1 MSKVE
6 LYKSLGNYKELK
18 KIDDKISS
26 SLTELYHNN
35 HWKLKNLFKDYKK
48 HCEELG
54 KSCNNAWENNVML
67 LDYNWNNSDNNKKII
82 NNISLK
88 KLEAGEYKSLYTNDQ
103 KANNVKTD
111 AGYANRIQFFIKT
124 FPNFAKYIDE
134 DNLSWVAIN
143 NRELLLEIFKYHD
156 DNRRS
161 LATINKDLKALVRVI
176 KLLVG
181 EESELRYKMSALQV
195 AFTELENNRDDD
207 NMIVTENEKRQF
219 IKYEKLLEILD
230 NLQKDYLNEVDKLPK
245 KDRKNGM
252 KHTNDIYNKH
262 QTILALALNIWDY
275 PSRHEKYVMDIIYDS
290 KDANDSN
297 YILLKKLKSNKISK
311 IIKFIFNENVKNH
324 KGITYKLDSTHIKD
338 HNKKLSDLIK
348 YSIDTYP
355 RPYLFIGKDN
365 WQKQNFSKASFNT
378 ICDTL
383 RQVFNDKN
391 ICIDGFRSAFV
402 SHYYPII
409 SNKHK
414 ELMKVRMRTSRDVIE
429 RFYLKYDKEA
439 SKEVKEASKEVKE
452 ASKEVKEAS
461 KEVKEVK
468 EVKVQDKP
476 PNNNALS
483 LAEKKR
489 LNYKKWYEANKEKK
503 LAYNHEHNINPKTKQ
518 RNILNDLNM
527 GKTVL
532 SNYKKETIE
541 KYKIYENNGKFYG
554 EELNI

>member
-6 LYKSLGNYKELK
+6 LFKSLSNYKELK
-18 KIDDKISS
+18 KIDDKIST

-35 HWKLKNLFKDYKK
+35 HWKLKVLFKDYKK
-48 HCEELG
+48 HCDELG
-54 KSCNNAWENNVML
+54 KTCKNAWENNVML
-67 LDYNWNNSDNNKKII
+67 LDYNWNNNDNKKKII
-82 NNISLK
+82 NEISLN
-88 KLEAGEYKSLYTNDQ
+88 KLESGEYKSLYTNDQ
-103 KANNVKTD
+103 KANNIKTD

-124 FPNFAKYIDE
+124 FSNFTKYIDQ

-143 NRELLLEIFKYHD
+143 NRELLLEIFKYHN

-161 LATINKDLKALVRVI
+161 LATINKDIKTLVRVI

-219 IKYEKLLEILD
+219 IKYDKLLEILD
-230 NLQKDYLNEVDKLPK
+230 TLQKDYTTEINKLLK

-252 KHTNDIYNKH
+252 KHNNDIYNKH
-262 QTILALALNIWDY
+262 QIILALALNILDY
-275 PSRHEKYVMDIIYDS
+275 PSRHEKYSMDIIYDVNNI
-290 KDANDSN
+290 KESN
-297 YILLKKLKSNKISK
+297 YILFKKLKNNKVSK

-338 HNKKLSDLIK
+338 YNKKLARLIK
-348 YSIDTYP
+348 YSLDTYP

-378 ICDTL
+378 ICDML
-383 RQVFNDKN
+383 RQVSNEKN

-402 SHYYPII
+402 SYYYPTS

-414 ELMKVRMRTSRDVIE
+414 EIIKTRMRTSRDVIE
-429 RFYLKYDKEA
+429 RFYLKYESEDKKIEDINDVIIN
-439 SKEVKEASKEVKE
+439 KEIKEIKIEE
-452 ASKEVKEAS
+452 
-461 KEVKEVK
+461 
-468 EVKVQDKP
+468 KP
-476 PNNNALS
+476 NTNDIS

-489 LNYKKWYEANKEKK
+489 LNYKKWYDANKEKK
-503 LAYNHEHNINPKTKQ
+503 LAYNHKHNINPKTKQ

-532 SNYKKETIE
+532 SNYKKETIN
-541 KYKIYENNGKFYG
+541 KYKIYETNSKFYG
-554 EELNI
+554 DELIL